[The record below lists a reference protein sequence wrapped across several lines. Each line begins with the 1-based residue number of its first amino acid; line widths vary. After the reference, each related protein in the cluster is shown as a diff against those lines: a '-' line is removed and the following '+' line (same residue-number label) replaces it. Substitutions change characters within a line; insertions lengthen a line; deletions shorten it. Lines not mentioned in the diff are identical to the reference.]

1 MTLSSIGQLGRRAL
15 RLRSAR
21 PDRSGFS
28 LIEIMMV
35 MVILTI
41 GVLPIAIIQHR
52 ARREVIEADW
62 HTQAISVAQM
72 QMERIKSQGFGNIV
86 AENGVTGNVTWASQV
101 NNVGFG
107 LDRLTVTATW
117 RNNAAIETLAVSD
130 LVSMR

>member
-1 MTLSSIGQLGRRAL
+1 MLSSIGQLGRRAL

-52 ARREVIEADW
+52 ARHEVIEADW